1 MPNCT
6 GVVQK
11 ASCSCI
17 YYRYAQ
23 YQELQPLCV
32 VTLVNTYTAGPAQLR
47 CAQTVL
53 RNILNRQVSLYPILL
68 LQNSESV
75 SLDLLTYAD
84 LESLRNRKAGL
95 GTRAIPGGQR
105 SALNTKR
112 YLIVTYTV
120 EFDR

>member
-1 MPNCT
+1 MYLLCT
-6 GVVQK
+6 KPGTPGTVP
-11 ASCSCI
+11 CGYI
-17 YYRYAQ
+17 YSW
-23 YQELQPLCV
+23 
-32 VTLVNTYTAGPAQLR
+32 PAQLR

-53 RNILNRQVSLYPILL
+53 WNILNRQVSLYPILL